1 MTCGYASYLEFEGI
15 IPAFT
20 HAEKLTTLMT
30 SPMTSLLKGVVKL
43 AVITSE
49 AGIQT
54 PQNAEGLIASG
65 EADLVSIVRGQ
76 IANPHLARK
85 TIEGR
90 VEDIRGCISCNQ
102 MCWGRRSRD
111 Y

>member
-30 SPMTSLLKGVVKL
+30 SLLKGVVKL

-49 AGIQT
+49 SGIQT

-65 EADLVSIVRGQ
+65 EVDLVSIVRGQ